1 VSVELDEKNRVRLD
15 LFGSSDECFAF
26 EDVRVWSGL
35 IVVGW
40 GHHLY
45 LVNPNSKGISALD
58 LGSYFGQLY
67 PANDYLLV
75 ASAERLYRIGP
86 NAALLWSTGPLGID
100 GVVVKQVKDGII
112 HGEGEG
118 DPSGG
123 WRQFRVSL
131 STGQAL

>member
-1 VSVELDEKNRVRLD
+1 MRLD

-26 EDVRVWSGL
+26 EDVCVWSGL

-45 LVNPNSKGISALD
+45 LVNPNSKEVSSLD
-58 LGSYFGQLY
+58 LGSYFGYLY

-75 ASAERLYRIGP
+75 ASAERLYCIAP

-100 GVVVKQVKDGII
+100 GVVVNQIKDGII
-112 HGEGEG
+112 HGEGEW
-118 DPSGG
+118 DPSGA

-131 STGQAL
+131 TTGQAL